1 LTRHQRSAFEPLA
14 RGQSPPWRV
23 KGNGSDE
30 VTLQV
35 FPHARYIDEVV
46 GLRVKDQGRM
56 YAHQAEGDQ
65 GGSLKDWNVTAL
77 TDLTGR
83 VIEQYW
89 YSPYGQ
95 LEAHVAAHPFDFDD
109 DGDVDAQDIAAGTS
123 GGTCWG
129 DYDGAAATANASTP
143 TAIATST
150 WMTTPSSTTTS
161 PRGTAKPPCNASRRP
176 ATAGA
181 ETCSH
186 TRDCR
191 STPNSPRTKTERG
204 SMRQRHG
211 GSCRELS

>member
-1 LTRHQRSAFEPLA
+1 
-14 RGQSPPWRV
+14 
-23 KGNGSDE
+23 
-30 VTLQV
+30 
-35 FPHARYIDEVV
+35 
-46 GLRVKDQGRM
+46 
-56 YAHQAEGDQ
+56 
-65 GGSLKDWNVTAL
+65 VTAL

-143 TAIATST
+143 TAIATSM
-150 WMTTPSSTTTS
+150 WMTTRSSTTTW
-161 PRGTAKPPCNASRRP
+161 PPGTAKPPCNASPRP

-181 ETCSH
+181 ETSSH
-186 TRDCR
+186 TKDCR
-191 STPNSPRTKTERG
+191 STGAYKNWRRDSSYQKLRAAAVCAGGTINGLGTHLIVGFNGKSLHQTARQALLTKDLVGSKRG
-204 SMRQRHG
+204 CRSLL
-211 GSCRELS
+211 SCRFLSIMISYDDGV